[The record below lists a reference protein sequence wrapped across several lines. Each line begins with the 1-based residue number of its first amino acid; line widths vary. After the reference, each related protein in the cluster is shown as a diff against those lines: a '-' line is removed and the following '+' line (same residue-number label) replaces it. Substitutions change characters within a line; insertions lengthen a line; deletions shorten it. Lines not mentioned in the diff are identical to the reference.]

1 MARSDIERAADAYRA
16 SIDARELAALR
27 STLRAYRLAIAH
39 ADRRIEQLAAGLE
52 AHPESEWRSYAIQQ
66 QERLRAELD
75 AQLTTAARTSGAAI
89 DEQRVHAFVEARA
102 ITKDAVVSSLA
113 RAGHS
118 VIATAIGGGTNQRS
132 ITAMIAQVQRASP
145 VPAML
150 QRHARAGARAAA
162 DRLVVAV
169 ATGESPR
176 KIAGAISQSL
186 NTETWKATRI
196 ARTEVIRAHTAGAI
210 GAMRETPTITPMY
223 EWMAETNSAC
233 LACLSEHGSLHSTD
247 ASPDRHPNCFPAGVV
262 AAGPRVTGSSSRWY
276 SGDIVDVEFA
286 SGKRLSVTPNH
297 PVLTTHGWVG
307 AGSLDES
314 SDVVRCK
321 DAGRLARIVDPHDH
335 QVPSLIEEV
344 AVSVGSAH
352 GVPPVTVPLSP
363 MDIHGDG
370 AGSDVAVIRSDRLL
384 RDAIEPTL
392 AQQLGQ
398 NDLVVGI
405 GAPST
410 LAGVSSS
417 AEGFEAAGRSAHCIM
432 CGGDIAG
439 SLLGGS
445 GVHHEPGSGGHA
457 AKLDPL
463 GFKSSPDDVSRYA
476 ESLSDA
482 VLGFAADIG
491 GSDLAVGER
500 DSAGGADLGSGE
512 RFPLGWRSP
521 EPLGLEDL
529 AEALLGDSS
538 SLGSD
543 LAAIAGEIELDRVVR
558 VTQGPFAGH
567 VYNLETVGGW
577 YVADGIIAHNCKCVM
592 LPVVIDPTTG
602 QPLSQPMEIGQDV
615 IDRMSPHEAA
625 ERFGKARADLLKMPG
640 AGRVPVAD
648 MVTRRESDVWGPTVA
663 IVPLK
668 DLA

>member
-39 ADRRIEQLAAGLE
+39 ADRRIEQLAAGLQ
-52 AHPESEWRSYAIQQ
+52 AHPESQWRSYAIQQ

-102 ITKDAVVSSLA
+102 ITKDAVASSLA

-150 QRHARAGARAAA
+150 RRHAKAGARAAA

-223 EWMAETNSAC
+223 EWMAETSSAC
-233 LACLSEHGSLHSTD
+233 LACLSEHGGLHSTD
-247 ASPDRHPNCFPAGVV
+247 ASPDRHPNC
-262 AAGPRVTGSSSRWY
+262 
-276 SGDIVDVEFA
+276 
-286 SGKRLSVTPNH
+286 
-297 PVLTTHGWVG
+297 
-307 AGSLDES
+307 
-314 SDVVRCK
+314 
-321 DAGRLARIVDPHDH
+321 
-335 QVPSLIEEV
+335 
-344 AVSVGSAH
+344 
-352 GVPPVTVPLSP
+352 
-363 MDIHGDG
+363 
-370 AGSDVAVIRSDRLL
+370 
-384 RDAIEPTL
+384 
-392 AQQLGQ
+392 
-398 NDLVVGI
+398 
-405 GAPST
+405 
-410 LAGVSSS
+410 
-417 AEGFEAAGRSAHCIM
+417 
-432 CGGDIAG
+432 
-439 SLLGGS
+439 
-445 GVHHEPGSGGHA
+445 
-457 AKLDPL
+457 
-463 GFKSSPDDVSRYA
+463 
-476 ESLSDA
+476 
-482 VLGFAADIG
+482 
-491 GSDLAVGER
+491 
-500 DSAGGADLGSGE
+500 
-512 RFPLGWRSP
+512 
-521 EPLGLEDL
+521 
-529 AEALLGDSS
+529 
-538 SLGSD
+538 
-543 LAAIAGEIELDRVVR
+543 
-558 VTQGPFAGH
+558 
-567 VYNLETVGGW
+567 
-577 YVADGIIAHNCKCVM
+577 KCVM
-592 LPVVIDPTTG
+592 IPVVIDPTTG
-602 QPLSQPMEIGQDV
+602 QPLSQPTETGQDV

-625 ERFGKARADLLKMPG
+625 ERFGKARANLLQAPG
-640 AGRVPVAD
+640 ANRVPVAD